1 MENLKTYRGKLS
13 KLFSCDLFST
23 ASIWWGRRRRTFPV
37 HNGAQCFLPKITVQ
51 RSCLHLQGG
60 ERKFYES
67 LNSFWQSLWIAGFAW
82 LWHSTELFWSASSV
96 RQCWAVLSLGVTGKC
111 WALPAVP
118 ACFMERTNVRISS
131 CQVQSRIYKQD
142 AGVKSLLP
150 LCLSTHGSTAS
161 IVQGE
166 ISQLGWRSSSQ
177 SSAHNA

>member
-1 MENLKTYRGKLS
+1 MIYFQQPPFDGEDEDELFQSIMEHNVSYPKSLS
-13 KLFSCDLFST
+13 KE
-23 ASIWWGRRRRTFPV
+23 AVSICKGVRENFMYHEIP
-37 HNGAQCFLPKITVQ
+37 
-51 RSCLHLQGG
+51 
-60 ERKFYES
+60 
-67 LNSFWQSLWIAGFAW
+67 FWQSLWIAGFAW

-142 AGVKSLLP
+142 AGVKSLLL